1 MNLFINAVSEKW
13 YLALFDKNR
22 NIIASIDLDIKW
34 NESSQFI
41 TTLDTFL
48 HEHNTQY
55 SQIQNIVCVN
65 GPGSFTGVRT
75 IVLVVNSLGFLHDIS
90 LTHMSYF
97 DLFNNFPVIKSSSR
111 RDSFFLQ
118 SAGEEIKI
126 IQNSDLE
133 QLFIQQNKKE
143 IYWESNFSF
152 ENVSIIENIDYSDI
166 IEKLEFQKHKK
177 IEALYIKKPNIS

>member
-1 MNLFINAVSEKW
+1 MNLFINAISEKW
-13 YLALFDKNR
+13 YIALFDENR
-22 NIIASIDLDIKW
+22 NIVAWANLNIKG
-34 NESSQFI
+34 NESSEFI
-41 TTLDTFL
+41 TTLDIFL
-48 HEHNTQY
+48 QQNNINY
-55 SQIQNIVCVN
+55 FDIQNIVCVN

-75 IVLVVNSLGFLHDIS
+75 IVLVINTLSFLHNIW

-97 DLFNNFPVIKSSSR
+97 DLFNNFPVIKSSSK

-133 QLFIQQNKKE
+133 KLFIQENIQN

-152 ENVSIIENIDYSDI
+152 ENISIIENIDYSDI
-166 IEKLEFQKHKK
+166 IQKLEFQKHKK

>member
-1 MNLFINAVSEKW
+1 MNLFINAVSDRW
-13 YLALFDKNR
+13 YVALFDEKR
-22 NIIASIDLDIKW
+22 NIIASMDLYIRG

-41 TTLDTFL
+41 TTLDEFL
-48 HEHNTQY
+48 EQNKTPY
-55 SQIQNIVCVN
+55 NQINNIVCVN
-65 GPGSFTGVRT
+65 GPGSFTWVRT
-75 IVLVVNSLGFLHDIS
+75 IVLVVNTLGFLHDIY

-111 RDSFFLQ
+111 RDSFFLK
-118 SAGEEIKI
+118 SAWEEIQI
-126 IQNSDLE
+126 IQNTHLDELLHTE
-133 QLFIQQNKKE
+133 NINN

-166 IEKLEFQKHKK
+166 IKALEFQKNKK